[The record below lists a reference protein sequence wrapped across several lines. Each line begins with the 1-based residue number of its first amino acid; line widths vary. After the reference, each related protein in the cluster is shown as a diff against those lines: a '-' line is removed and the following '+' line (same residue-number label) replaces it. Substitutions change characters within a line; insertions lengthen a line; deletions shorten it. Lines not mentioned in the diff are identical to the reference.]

1 MDLLPTLLS
10 TGWASG
16 VNAYATVALL
26 GILGRLGWGEVP
38 DALTEDPV
46 IAGAAVM
53 YAIEFVTDKIPLV
66 DNTWDVIHTAVR
78 PAVGGAL
85 GVEFASLDGS
95 SELVGGVE
103 SGGVALISHAV
114 KASLRL
120 AINTSPEP
128 LSNIITSL
136 LEDLAVAGVVALVL
150 DHPVLAATIAM
161 TLLAAGIVLVFLLS
175 RLIRRAWQRWKG
187 RRGLGPPP
195 DDG

>member
-1 MDLLPTLLS
+1 MELLPTLLS

-26 GILGRLGWGEVP
+26 GILGRLGWGDVP

-66 DNTWDVIHTAVR
+66 DNTWDMIHTAVR
-78 PAVGGAL
+78 PAIGGAL

-95 SELVGGVE
+95 NEVVGGIE
-103 SGGVALISHAV
+103 SGGVALLSHGV
-114 KASLRL
+114 KAGLRL

-128 LSNIITSL
+128 LSNIIVST
-136 LEDLAVAGVVALVL
+136 LEDLAVAGVVALALENPEV
-150 DHPVLAATIAM
+150 AAVIAM
-161 TLLAAGIVLVFLLS
+161 CLLIAGIVLVILLAGV
-175 RLIRRAWQRWKG
+175 IRAAWRRWRDWRQR
-187 RRGLGPPP
+187 
-195 DDG
+195 